1 MEHGPKRGDE
11 QWTRN
16 EANAGWL
23 LAHWA
28 DVQIRRDVSV
38 DYVRAWH
45 TWSPNFGTTSL
56 HENATHRGT
65 RPRSYLRHRPGASF
79 LTADRT
85 RATRAYAMRL
95 VQPFFIL
102 SFLPP
107 LLSLFVSFVCATL
120 RPWIWCSP
128 PALRF
133 IEWFLSF
140 CDYWLWYD
148 RNSFS
153 FRLFVS
159 CVDEILKG
167 LIHWRIHSF
176 MIVLKFVFFLVK
188 WIFFSLLV
196 LDTWFWIIY

>member
-1 MEHGPKRGDE
+1 MEHGPKREDE
-11 QWTRN
+11 RWTRN

-95 VQPFFIL
+95 VQAVLYSFFIL
-102 SFLPP
+102 LSLV
-107 LLSLFVSFVCATL
+107 SLFVSLVCT
-120 RPWIWCSP
+120 
-128 PALRF
+128 ALRSW
-133 IEWFLSF
+133 IM
-140 CDYWLWYD
+140 
-148 RNSFS
+148 FS
-153 FRLFVS
+153 TRVT
-159 CVDEILKG
+159 
-167 LIHWRIHSF
+167 IHG
-176 MIVLKFVFFLVK
+176 
-188 WIFFSLLV
+188 
-196 LDTWFWIIY
+196 